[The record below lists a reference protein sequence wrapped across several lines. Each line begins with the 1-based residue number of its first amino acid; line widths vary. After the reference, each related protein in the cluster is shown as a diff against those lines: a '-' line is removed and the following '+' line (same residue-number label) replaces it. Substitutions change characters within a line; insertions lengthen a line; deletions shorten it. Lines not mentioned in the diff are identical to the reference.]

1 MHEKLA
7 EKIEEFKAM
16 GIQYTFDGFAVADLL
31 TQLDAVTTINFVEF
45 RGNRLTIFIGEI
57 KGTPKDI
64 LNLLPAASLFGAMTS
79 GAEET
84 PQGYKLWFEWMLP
97 KDIYNLKQI

>member
-31 TQLDAVTTINFVEF
+31 TQLDAVTTINFVDF
-45 RGNRLTIFIGEI
+45 RSNRLTIFIGEI
-57 KGTPKDI
+57 KGTTKDI

-84 PQGYKLWFEWMLP
+84 PQGYELWFEWMLP

>member
-31 TQLDAVTTINFVEF
+31 IQLDAVTTINFVEF
-45 RGNRLTIFIGEI
+45 RGNRLSIFIGEI
-57 KGTPKDI
+57 KGTPKAVM
-64 LNLLPAASLFGAMTS
+64 NLLPTTSLFGAMTS

>member
-16 GIQYTFDGFAVADLL
+16 GIQYTFDGYAVADLL
-31 TQLDAVTTINFVEF
+31 TQLDTLAAINFVEF
-45 RGNRLTIFIGEI
+45 KGSRLSIWLGEI
-57 KGTPKDI
+57 KGTPKEVTGLI
-64 LNLLPAASLFGAMTS
+64 PAASLFGAMTS

-97 KDIYNLKQI
+97 KDIHYEKQV